1 MEALDGPPIRPLKDI
16 IREHVEAV
24 LSAYSGQVPEHRLA
38 LELGI
43 SPSTLIRYRKRWKS
57 TDGESLVRDRR

>member
-1 MEALDGPPIRPLKDI
+1 MAPPIRPLKEV

-24 LSAYSGQVPEHRLA
+24 LTHYSGTVPEHRLA

-43 SPSTLIRYRKRWKS
+43 SPSTLIRYRKRWAS
-57 TDGESLVRDRR
+57 EESLVRDRR

>member
-1 MEALDGPPIRPLKDI
+1 MEPLEGPVIRPLKDV

-24 LSAYSGQVPEHRLA
+24 LEAYGGQVPEHRLA

-43 SPSTLIRYRKRWKS
+43 SPSTLVRYRKRWKVGS
-57 TDGESLVRDRR
+57 GETLMGDRR